1 MFKWQQS
8 LVEPTWYHFEE
19 KKKYKQKQL
28 GIGKVVLFESQ
39 IEDQKS
45 VKQSSFGYNLPENID
60 FCGTKSIYEMVLIG
74 IVLHQQHWIFLVLIN
89 GPLPFRVNYSN
100 IVIFQK
106 AHIVFLDF
114 FMEDLTAAAYLSI
127 VRLFDEY
134 LLLVTGSVLLLL
146 LMFYYYSRNVFFLL
160 TVPALS

>member
-1 MFKWQQS
+1 M
-8 LVEPTWYHFEE
+8 
-19 KKKYKQKQL
+19 
-28 GIGKVVLFESQ
+28 
-39 IEDQKS
+39 
-45 VKQSSFGYNLPENID
+45 
-60 FCGTKSIYEMVLIG
+60 
-74 IVLHQQHWIFLVLIN
+74 N
-89 GPLPFRVNYSN
+89 GPLPFLVNYSN
-100 IVIFQK
+100 IFIFQK
-106 AHIVFLDF
+106 ARIVFLDF